1 MLFQLL
7 TLAVCVTSNL
17 ASSCSRICESSDLI
31 LTNNR
36 YDGVVIAINPNI
48 TENPEIID
56 NLKVSLLN
64 FCSGEFL

>member
-7 TLAVCVTSNL
+7 TLAVCVTSIL
-17 ASSCSRICESSDLI
+17 ASSSSCSRICESSDLK

-48 TENPEIID
+48 TENPEIIE
-56 NLKVSLLN
+56 NLKVCLFN
-64 FCSGEFL
+64 F